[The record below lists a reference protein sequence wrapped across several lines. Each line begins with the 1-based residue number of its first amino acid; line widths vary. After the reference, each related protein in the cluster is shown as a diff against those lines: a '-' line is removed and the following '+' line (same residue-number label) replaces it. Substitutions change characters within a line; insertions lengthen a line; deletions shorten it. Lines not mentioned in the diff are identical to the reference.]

1 MKLSFVLLLSLV
13 YILLLQTH
21 LSEAGRRSS
30 SRRSSSSS
38 SSSRRSVF
46 SKVKDKFSFGRRK
59 TSSSSR
65 SSSSSSS
72 YPRQQYGSSSS
83 GSSSSTYPKQQW
95 GSSNT
100 GSRPGSFSSNPGT
113 YPKQQYGSS
122 GSYGSN
128 TGSYP
133 KQQYGN
139 TGGVPG
145 APPAYSAGGF
155 VSPGASKPGTT
166 FHQPGYGVNRNSF
179 PGSSGSYSSGF
190 GSSSS
195 FGNKKPGWGSNVASG
210 GLGAAGG
217 FAAGSMAN
225 KYKYPK
231 SSWFSSFKKS
241 KPSYQRGYGTK
252 WGTNFAGA
260 GAAAHMYKPKKGISK
275 KMLGLGVA
283 AGFVG
288 GAALGVAGTMASYS
302 VMHRYH
308 SFKNMM
314 RMRGFGYDDYDDDWN
329 SAYRRNECMF
339 GCPFNSHCEWGYCEC
354 NYGFIRR
361 YGQCQRRGARI
372 TPRAANFDP
381 FQPCNSWSDCQA
393 IDMNMMCNTNLT
405 VQAGGKCQCK
415 PDMKWNEAT
424 GECQMFLDVDCSS
437 ITYETPPSKLIL
449 DAVKKAE
456 AKNII
461 PEEIPTD
468 SEVPDLKTPSPEQ
481 ALNSSLL
488 AQIDTQVAT
497 ANEMKEAFCRDVD
510 AFSLNFDVDPERP
523 PKCQPVPQNACGIVY
538 DSSSCNGGWKLIIT
552 QGQISFP
559 YFSSYWKYRNDIDL
573 IGVQAGCT
581 LTAFSNTNYQGQKGT
596 FKAPDSS
603 EFWWDLSE
611 YAEFQHL
618 DQDIESMQCVC
629 TREPVGPANTNP

>member
-1 MKLSFVLLLSLV
+1 LEEESPPPPELAPEAPAPAVIQDSSTEVVALEAAVLLIRSSNGEAV
-13 YILLLQTH
+13 TQ
-21 LSEAGRRSS
+21 EAGQAPTAVIQEPTPSNS
-30 SRRSSSSS
+30 MEILEVIPSNSMEILEEFLEHLQLTVLEDLYLLEPANLEQLSISQDMELTETVSQDLAAVMVLLDLVALLAIKS
-38 SSSRRSVF
+38 QDGDLMWPLVAWEQLEASLPAPWQTN
-46 SKVKDKFSFGRRK
+46 
-59 TSSSSR
+59 TSILSPLGSAASR
-65 SSSSSSS
+65 SPSLAI
-72 YPRQQYGSSSS
+72 REDMEQ
-83 GSSSSTYPKQQW
+83 
-95 GSSNT
+95 
-100 GSRPGSFSSNPGT
+100 
-113 YPKQQYGSS
+113 
-122 GSYGSN
+122 
-128 TGSYP
+128 
-133 KQQYGN
+133 
-139 TGGVPG
+139 
-145 APPAYSAGGF
+145 
-155 VSPGASKPGTT
+155 
-166 FHQPGYGVNRNSF
+166 
-179 PGSSGSYSSGF
+179 
-190 GSSSS
+190 
-195 FGNKKPGWGSNVASG
+195 SG
-210 GLGAAGG
+210 G
-217 FAAGSMAN
+217 
-225 KYKYPK
+225 
-231 SSWFSSFKKS
+231 
-241 KPSYQRGYGTK
+241 
-252 WGTNFAGA
+252 GTNFAGA

-302 VMHRYH
+302 VMHRYQ
-308 SFKNMM
+308 SYKNMM
-314 RMRGFGYDDYDDDWN
+314 RMRGFGYGDYDDDWN
-329 SAYRRNECMF
+329 NSYRRNECMF

-354 NYGFIRR
+354 NYGFIRS
-361 YGQCQRRGARI
+361 YGQCQRRGARV

-381 FQPCNSWSDCQA
+381 FQPCNSWADCQA

-456 AKNII
+456 AKNIQ
-461 PEEIPTD
+461 PEEINTD

-481 ALNSSLL
+481 ALNASLL

-510 AFSLNFDVDPERP
+510 SFSLNFDVDPERP

-538 DSSSCNGGWKLIIT
+538 DSSRCNGGWKLIIT
-552 QGQISFP
+552 QGQITFP

-581 LTAFSNTNYQGQKGT
+581 LTAFSDTNYQGRKGT